1 MRANG
6 RTMASDSNW
15 LDVLARLLEGDRLAF
30 LELGRLVTAFLV
42 RLRVYDLRDEWEDL
56 RQEVVLAMVA
66 AARAGRLREPGAIV
80 GFVRAVTRN
89 KVADRLGARY
99 RAHEM
104 QAQPWQDLADEL
116 VDTSGRD
123 AEDAVRAAA
132 LWDAVEALPSEQ
144 RAAVRGVYL
153 EGKTYEAVSAET
165 GIPLGT
171 MKRRLRDALVAL
183 RARFAAGD
191 EREPKPALA
200 ETTSKGASRR
210 AMS

>member
-99 RAHEM
+99 RTHEM